1 MNGLI
6 WHYGLKNYFW
16 AKFQFLLYMKNPN
29 PYSFFRANIKTA
41 LGVSTFVAVIFTF
54 TSCALIFLPHRQK
67 ITIRT
72 QNDSTIVYYDHL
84 EAGMGKMVTA
94 KTAKSG
100 AKQITLKTPGYKD
113 QYEVVMP
120 GRKPIMFW
128 PLFAIDMMTF
138 YGGLFDLGA
147 SASINNYPKFH
158 NFASTGK
165 LTYREPNEKYIDMEA
180 ITLDIKDISKDLQDY
195 YLTYTENMEKEF
207 EKAEDKRAKQISKAE
222 EKAANKKKKDTKTL
236 SGNTKEMKAD
246 DTRFSESVYKTL
258 RITGYV
264 DTVNKVFR
272 DPNNMLELQGAI
284 RKGSVF
290 IVSGKAG
297 SSYQKAKLQVIWFI
311 KNSYGEKV
319 DSIEMWSYSGD
330 FSRNSG
336 TFSPATMFGDAV
348 DNAFQELLKNER
360 FTSRLKLDTNF
371 QINAPLLTIPMPK
384 NVVTD
389 ANDATLASVIVK
401 RKDKGHGSGFAIS
414 NDGYILTNYHVI
426 AGDVSGKPTEFTI
439 VTANGE
445 ELKAEV
451 VRYNTARDIALL
463 KVNATFEKAF
473 ALSNTKSFKR
483 LMEVY
488 AVGTPKS
495 IELGQSVSLGILSNE
510 RKTNNNNLL
519 QLSMSINSGN
529 SGGPL
534 FDKTGVLHGV
544 VTSKLV
550 GFSTEGVGFAIP
562 SYMIPSYLNL
572 AVK

>member
-1 MNGLI
+1 M
-6 WHYGLKNYFW
+6 
-16 AKFQFLLYMKNPN
+16 NPN
-29 PYSFFRANIKTA
+29 HPSSNRRNYRVLFSISILVT
-41 LGVSTFVAVIFTF
+41 LTLMIS
-54 TSCALIFLPHRQK
+54 SCALIFLPHRQK
-67 ITIRT
+67 ITTKT
-72 QNDSTIVYYDHL
+72 QNDSTTVYYDDV
-84 EAGMGKMVTA
+84 EAGMGKLVTA

-100 AKQITLKTPGYKD
+100 AKQVTLKTPGYKD
-113 QYEVVMP
+113 QYEVIMP

-128 PLFAIDMMTF
+128 PLFAIDMLTF

-147 SASINNYPKFH
+147 AASINNYPKYQ
-158 NFASTGK
+158 NFSSNGK
-165 LTYREPNEKYIDMEA
+165 LTYRTSDEKYIDMDV
-180 ITLDIKDISKDLQDY
+180 ITLDIKDINKDLQDY
-195 YLTYTENMEKEF
+195 YLNYSADMEKEF
-207 EKAEDKRAKQISKAE
+207 ERAESKRAKQISKAE
-222 EKAANKKKKDTKTL
+222 EKAAAKKNKNTKTL
-236 SGNTKEMKAD
+236 SGNTNEMKAD

-272 DPNNMLELQGAI
+272 DPNNMMELQGAI
-284 RKGSVF
+284 KKGSVF
-290 IVSGKAG
+290 IVSGRAG
-297 SSYQKAKLQVIWFI
+297 SSYQKAKLQVTWYM

-319 DSIEMWSYSGD
+319 DSVETWSYSGD
-330 FSRNSG
+330 FSRNSR
-336 TFSPATMFGDAV
+336 TFMAATMFGDAV
-348 DNAFQELLKNER
+348 DNSFQQLLKNER
-360 FTSRLKLDTNF
+360 FKSLLKLDTNF
-371 QINAPLLTIPMPK
+371 RINAPKLDIPSPK

-389 ANDATLASVIVK
+389 ANDATLASVIIK

-414 NDGYILTNYHVI
+414 NDGYVLTNYHVI
-426 AGDVSGKPTEFTI
+426 AGDVVGKPTEFTV
-439 VTANGE
+439 VTASGE

-451 VRYNTARDIALL
+451 VRYNQARDIALL
-463 KVNATFEKAF
+463 KVNTVFEKAF

-510 RKTNNNNLL
+510 RKNNNNNLL

-562 SYMIPSYLNL
+562 TYMVADYLNL
-572 AVK
+572 NIK